1 MRVSTA
7 GRYSLRVMLD
17 VALHHEQGAT
27 SRQDISTRQAISA
40 EYIAQLTRRLSKAG
54 LIETSMGPGGG
65 YWLARGAESIRL
77 GEIFRAAE
85 GPVAAVACVL
95 LDKKTTCMRADSCA
109 ARIIWS
115 RLSEKIEDYLDSVSL
130 EELCSISRQLEKQE
144 EGSCTAVDVLLNPVS
159 RLTST
164 QENCIYLKQENE
176 DLS

>member
-17 VALHHEQGAT
+17 VALHHQEGAT
-27 SRQDISTRQAISA
+27 SRQDIAARQAISA
-40 EYIAQLTRRLSKAG
+40 EYIAQLTRRLSRAG

-65 YWLARGAESIRL
+65 YSLARGAESIRL

-95 LDKKTTCMRADSCA
+95 LDEKTTCARADSCA
-109 ARIIWS
+109 TRVIWS
-115 RLSEKIEDYLDSVSL
+115 RLSQIIEDYLDSVSL
-130 EELCSISRQLEKQE
+130 EELCSISRQLKKQE
-144 EGSCTAVDVLLNPVS
+144 GGNCTAVDVLLNPVS

-164 QENCIYLKQENE
+164 QEDCMHLQQDNGDY
-176 DLS
+176 S